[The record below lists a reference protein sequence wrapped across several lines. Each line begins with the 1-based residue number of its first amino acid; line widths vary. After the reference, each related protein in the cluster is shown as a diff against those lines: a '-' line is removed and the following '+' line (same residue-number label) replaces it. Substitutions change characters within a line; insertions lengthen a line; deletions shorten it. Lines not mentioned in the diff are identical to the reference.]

1 MKEDLDHK
9 GYIQKIYAS
18 KLLGNSEYIKKTC
31 FFNGENTKDTITN
44 EKGYKIAIPEYYKR
58 KLWTSE
64 QREFIRLKKE
74 NEHKFYLGENVYNL
88 LDLTE
93 REKEEIRVNLRR
105 NINNRGNGDA
115 YEKKLY
121 SVRNVNTEEEIRENK
136 KKNEYYQRKVEEKKA
151 ENEHFKEIHKLELI
165 QIKAQYNLYIRDL
178 EMKAIKENHE
188 YIKNIWMKSN

>member
-1 MKEDLDHK
+1 M
-9 GYIQKIYAS
+9 
-18 KLLGNSEYIKKTC
+18 T
-31 FFNGENTKDTITN
+31 
-44 EKGYKIAIPEYYKR
+44 EK
-58 KLWTSE
+58 
-64 QREFIRLKKE
+64 
-74 NEHKFYLGENVYNL
+74 
-88 LDLTE
+88 
-93 REKEEIRVNLRR
+93 EKEEIRINLRR

-165 QIKAQYNLYIRDL
+165 QIKAQYNLYIKDL